1 MGRAGACDCPRR
13 LRRSIVRR
21 ARFVRAEHFLPN
33 PYNVTS
39 AALLTWRNAA
49 DESGCCNLKEQTMTK
64 RRIKRALS
72 RSRRTHL
79 IALGALT
86 LALGSVVL
94 LRAPTNADSAF
105 AADSSDVQWP
115 ERFRSG
121 VPDVSGGL
129 APTTFRSAG
138 LSGSVELSQRA
149 LRAGEEGALFA
160 EVNLVADDAAPGST
174 SPVAVSLVLDT
185 SGSMRGEK
193 IEQARMAVREMVA
206 QLGDEDLF
214 SLVTYESQAHVRI
227 ALTAVRELRH
237 SIASHVNAIVAG
249 GGTMIPPALEL
260 GATSLRVAPAGYVRR
275 VVLVS
280 DGQDGSG
287 QGTTQVRSELQRH
300 AQRGVAFSAMGLGV
314 DYNEAFL
321 TNVADAGS
329 GNYAFVAG
337 ASDLPPFLAGELQSV
352 RSTAFD
358 NVFAELTLPQGWRVH
373 RAFGVVHTSRAGVV
387 SIPVGQLAA
396 GQTRKVI
403 VELRGQAG
411 EVGAEQTFAARLR
424 FRSLADSE
432 VQTLPVEALSVV
444 TVESESEAF
453 AARVQGVYTRTNAVA
468 IDEAQRDAVEAWR
481 GGDAARAEEL
491 TQGNRVR
498 LEALRAVAPSDLAP
512 ELQRQ
517 EAAFALDQVNFRS
530 HSAGSAQGRAYG
542 LSSNSSRRQR
552 SQ

>member
-1 MGRAGACDCPRR
+1 
-13 LRRSIVRR
+13 
-21 ARFVRAEHFLPN
+21 
-33 PYNVTS
+33 
-39 AALLTWRNAA
+39 
-49 DESGCCNLKEQTMTK
+49 MTK

-72 RSRRTHL
+72 RSRGRTHL
-79 IALGALT
+79 IAFGALT

-94 LRAPTNADSAF
+94 LRAPTNADF
-105 AADSSDVQWP
+105 ADDSSPTQDWP
-115 ERFRSG
+115 DGFRSG
-121 VPDVSGGL
+121 VPDEAAGL

-149 LRAGEEGALFA
+149 LTAGQEGSLFA
-160 EVNLVADDAAPGST
+160 EVNLIADDAAPGST

-214 SLVTYESQAHVRI
+214 SLVTYESEARVRV
-227 ALTAVRELRH
+227 ALSPVRELRH

-249 GGTMIPPALEL
+249 GGTIIPPALEL
-260 GATSLRVAPAGYVRR
+260 GAASLRVAPSGYVRR

-287 QGTTQVRSELQRH
+287 QNTTQVRSELQRH
-300 AQRGVAFSAMGLGV
+300 AQQGVAFSAMGLGV

-329 GNYAFVAG
+329 GNYAFVGG
-337 ASDLPPFLAGELQSV
+337 ARDLPPFLARELQSV

-358 NVFAELTLPQGWRVH
+358 NVIAELTLPASWRVH
-373 RAFGVVHTSRAGVV
+373 RAFGVTHTTRAGVV

-403 VELRGQAG
+403 VELRGLAG

-432 VQTLPVEALSVV
+432 VHALPVEALSVV

-468 IDEAQRDAVEAWR
+468 IDDAQREAVEAWR
-481 GGDAARAEEL
+481 GGDAARAQQL
-491 TQGNRVR
+491 TQGNRMR
-498 LEALRAVAPSDLAP
+498 LETLRATAPSDLAP

-517 EAAFALDQVNFRS
+517 EAAFALDELNFGS
-530 HSAGSAQGRAYG
+530 LSAGSAQGRAHG
-542 LSSNSSRRQR
+542 LSSNSGRRRRTQ
-552 SQ
+552 